1 MILDYIGLSV
11 RNILKR
17 KMRNF
22 MTIAG
27 IVIGITSITIIVTV
41 GKTGETILASELDKY
56 GMDGV
61 NITSQL
67 GVNGYGR
74 LDENAIDI
82 LKDNLSEVS
91 DAMPLMLQFK
101 KAKIINSV
109 SENAV
114 FGIGHNADKLASLTV
129 IYGSNFS
136 YSDIASNSRKCIV
149 DENLALK
156 TYKRK
161 NIVGKHISVLL
172 GGKYIDFEVI
182 GVAKSQSDT
191 LSYLSMG
198 ALPEFIYIPYTTL
211 MECDNLTDFDQIVLG
226 VSRDA
231 DTSKV
236 ASKAQNLLAVTTQNT
251 GGFSAINM
259 RQQKSNVKNIT
270 AIVAALLTLI
280 AGISLIVSA
289 LSIMIIMVTSVG
301 ERKRE
306 IGVKKA
312 IGAKS
317 MDIVLE
323 FLIESIIITIT
334 GVILGLVLGLSIC
347 FVGGYIL
354 GISIKVNF
362 EFILFSIV
370 FSALIGILF
379 GVYPARK
386 AASLS
391 PIIALKDE

>member
-1 MILDYIGLSV
+1 
-11 RNILKR
+11 
-17 KMRNF
+17 
-22 MTIAG
+22 
-27 IVIGITSITIIVTV
+27 
-41 GKTGETILASELDKY
+41 
-56 GMDGV
+56 
-61 NITSQL
+61 
-67 GVNGYGR
+67 
-74 LDENAIDI
+74 
-82 LKDNLSEVS
+82 
-91 DAMPLMLQFK
+91 
-101 KAKIINSV
+101 
-109 SENAV
+109 
-114 FGIGHNADKLASLTV
+114 
-129 IYGSNFS
+129 
-136 YSDIASNSRKCIV
+136 
-149 DENLALK
+149 
-156 TYKRK
+156 
-161 NIVGKHISVLL
+161 
-172 GGKYIDFEVI
+172 
-182 GVAKSQSDT
+182 
-191 LSYLSMG
+191 MG

-236 ASKAQNLLAVTTQNT
+236 ASKAQNLLSVTTQNT
-251 GGFSAINM
+251 GGYSAINM

-317 MDIVLE
+317 MDIVME

-334 GVILGLVLGLSIC
+334 GVILGLALGLSIC

>member
-41 GKTGETILASELDKY
+41 GKTGETILAGELDKY

-67 GVNGYGR
+67 GTNGYGK
-74 LDENAIDI
+74 LNDNTIKI
-82 LKDNLSEVS
+82 LKDNLAEVS
-91 DAMPLMLQFK
+91 DAMPLMLDFK
-101 KAKIINSV
+101 KAKILNGIRES
-109 SENAV
+109 AI
-114 FGIGHNADKLASLTV
+114 FGIGHNADKLANLTLLF
-129 IYGSNFS
+129 GSNFS
-136 YSDIASNSRKCIV
+136 YSDVAAKSRKCIV
-149 DENLALK
+149 DENLAQK
-156 TYKRK
+156 TYQRK

-172 GGKYIDFEVI
+172 GGQYVDFEVI

-191 LSYLSMG
+191 INLLSMG
-198 ALPEFIYIPYTTL
+198 AMPEFIYIPYTTF
-211 MECDNLTDFDQIVLG
+211 MECDNTTTFDQIVLG
-226 VSRDA
+226 VLKDA
-231 DTSKV
+231 DTSQI
-236 ASKAQNLLAVTTQNT
+236 ALQAQNILSVTTQNA
-251 GGFSAINM
+251 GGYSAINM

-312 IGAKS
+312 IGAKKI
-317 MDIVLE
+317 DIVLE

-334 GVILGLVLGLSIC
+334 GVVLGLLLGLSIC
-347 FVGGYIL
+347 IAGGYML
-354 GISIKVNF
+354 GVSIKINF

-370 FSALIGILF
+370 FSAVIGVLF

-386 AASLS
+386 AAGLS
-391 PIIALKDE
+391 PIIALKNE

>member
-1 MILDYIGLSV
+1 M
-11 RNILKR
+11 
-17 KMRNF
+17 
-22 MTIAG
+22 
-27 IVIGITSITIIVTV
+27 
-41 GKTGETILASELDKY
+41 
-56 GMDGV
+56 
-61 NITSQL
+61 
-67 GVNGYGR
+67 
-74 LDENAIDI
+74 
-82 LKDNLSEVS
+82 
-91 DAMPLMLQFK
+91 
-101 KAKIINSV
+101 
-109 SENAV
+109 
-114 FGIGHNADKLASLTV
+114 
-129 IYGSNFS
+129 
-136 YSDIASNSRKCIV
+136 
-149 DENLALK
+149 
-156 TYKRK
+156 
-161 NIVGKHISVLL
+161 L